1 VTLLLCDV
9 AVYQGDLQPADVK
22 RAGFFGVNLKVSHGL
37 GQTSVHPE
45 LRQWVTDA
53 ATLGLAVSTF
63 HFLTGEASGAAQ
75 AKYCFGRLQ
84 QLGLQYATAHQ
95 VDCESD
101 ATEAILRDYLT
112 TMTELAGRPSTV
124 YSARWWWAPR
134 GWKVAD
140 LTPFLWGVPNSGT
153 GSAYP
158 GTYPGDTSPL
168 WTAGWGGFPTL
179 SIMQYAVE
187 PLSYPDGT
195 RGSINVSKSAI
206 RDPAVWQALTGGGPM
221 ASPAYYSWVAA
232 GRPWKFARPI
242 TAVGDRLRAHGYTV
256 YYQGNDAH
264 LQKAT
269 PEDHTP
275 FSATGW
281 PGGSPYPY
289 CMAMDIMPPAA
300 GAKSDLTGQPLPS
313 LQQLAAQLRAD
324 KIAGLPAVG
333 FVKYI
338 NWEPEGNN
346 TGPCYHDSWMP
357 GYARISS
364 ADRGHIHVS
373 ARTDYYL
380 SGASDDYDLVAR
392 VMGDED
398 LVTTQAEFNTLMDAW
413 IKSRA
418 GAKDGTPEATAR
430 NLVRAWPWQ
439 YVGGGL
445 PAGTSTLNALNTLL
459 GRADQL
465 NAAVQ
470 GLAGRDFTDEG
481 AIVQGVLAGLH
492 PEAVAETVAEAVVSA
507 LSQQQAEDVVT
518 ALVRRIR
525 TGTGTTT

>member
-1 VTLLLCDV
+1 VTLFLADV
-9 AVYQGDLQPADVK
+9 ASYQQGLSVADFV
-22 RAGFFGVNLKVSHGL
+22 RAGVDILNFKISHGL
-37 GQTSVHPE
+37 GQRSVHPDVTV
-45 LRQWVTDA
+45 LAAQAKQQGRQ
-53 ATLGLAVSTF
+53 LCTF
-63 HFLTGEASGAAQ
+63 HFLTGDATGGAQ
-75 AKYCFGRLQ
+75 ADYAYQRLQ
-84 QLGLQYATAHQ
+84 LLGLTAGTAHV
-95 VDCESD
+95 VDVETNPAGPD
-101 ATEAILRDYLT
+101 ATLAGLRDYLARMRT
-112 TMTELAGRPSTV
+112 LLGHPVMV
-124 YSARWWWAPR
+124 YTGDWWWQPK
-134 GWKVAD
+134 GWNVAD
-140 LTPFLWGVPNSGT
+140 LSPYLHAAPNAGYP
-153 GSAYP
+153 GAYP
-158 GTYPGDTSPL
+158 GDASGDWS
-168 WTAGWGGFPTL
+168 AGYGGWPAL
-179 SIMQYAVE
+179 SVMQYAVE

-324 KIAGLPAVG
+324 KIAGQPAAG

-338 NWEPEGNN
+338 NWEPAGNN

-413 IKSRA
+413 IKTRA
-418 GAKDGTPEATAR
+418 TAKDGTPEATAR

-439 YVGGGL
+439 YVGGGI
-445 PAGTSTLNALNTLL
+445 PAGTTPLNVLSTLLS
-459 GRADQL
+459 RADQL
-465 NAAVQ
+465 NAALQ
-470 GLAGRDFTDEG
+470 GLAGRDLTDEG

-492 PEAVAETVAEAVVSA
+492 PEAIAEAVVAA
-507 LSQQQAEDVVT
+507 LPQQQAEEVVT
-518 ALVRRIR
+518 ALVQRIR
-525 TGTGTTT
+525 TGTGTIA